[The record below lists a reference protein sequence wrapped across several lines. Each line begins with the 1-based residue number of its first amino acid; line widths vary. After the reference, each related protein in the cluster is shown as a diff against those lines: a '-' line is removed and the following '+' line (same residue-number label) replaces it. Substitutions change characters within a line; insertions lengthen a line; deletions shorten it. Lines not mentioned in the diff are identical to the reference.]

1 MHSFSAVE
9 GYRSIP
15 TIPAFFY
22 ALLSGDRLEEKRR
35 PNDGAECRYAS
46 DEITDTATIGSLDYT
61 TLPPEGKT
69 WNEQRLA
76 QAATEVLFG
85 DPGRRHI
92 NGITISGSNLQ
103 FFSFSRS
110 HVQCSTGFDFHKVP
124 PVVGDCR
131 PRLTDLQAL
140 GYDLSVQRI
149 PSKSDNGTDRAK
161 CDFRYWIEGRAF
173 LTEGDP
179 ISHESAYNVSSR
191 ATRVWKVKEV
201 KLTPEGRVP
210 EFLEFLDGEKVL
222 KDVWLYEDASLEH
235 DIQGAIFQKLDD
247 SAQQHFLK
255 ILVDGV
261 VQLSDGESDI
271 TAMCPNEKTEWTQ
284 IYYVPSMKVRQNV
297 IASQKPARRERN
309 AFPRMLKSRRRK
321 HVRTVFEG
329 RCESVY
335 ELRDFSSFLRCV
347 AGCAKALDLMREAGY
362 VHRDVSAGNCLY
374 DPVAKVG
381 RLADLE
387 YARPYE
393 DIPASEPKVGTPDFM
408 AVEYQAEL
416 WLFRDRDCFH
426 QAASTPRVLSTSTDI
441 LTNDNPAGGITTD
454 GAPGQSQDAFQP
466 WTRPVFIVHFLHDL
480 ESLYWVYVWFLHFRI
495 PHQSSIKLQEMT
507 FNIKNIHDNIDRSSR
522 EYFFYGM
529 DGAVSRT
536 LLITQPADSIF
547 GLLRLFGPLYTSCP
561 LLLKPIVAFCA
572 DLRGAYT
579 NLQREDLEESRD
591 ATPRLPVSTMVTNE
605 LYTLFG
611 GLIDK
616 ALASLGDEPL
626 PVKMLDELLDPLSP
640 ATMTNAAEADDDDR
654 GTELEQRPRKKPKI
668 LNNGPATGSKRG
680 G

>member
-1 MHSFSAVE
+1 MAGALFRCSPGDWLATHAVLSKDWPENMVDNVTTCLKNTPGDDGQAILDDDGWVAINAFPDSDDEAITFSHFETAGRAIAQAVGKMHPDSPPTRPSMRSFPVVE
-9 GYRSIP
+9 GYRLHPDNPRILLRPRVDKPPSCTDAP
-15 TIPAFFY
+15 SNVK
-22 ALLSGDRLEEKRR
+22 LSGDRLGEKRR

-46 DEITDTATIGSLDYT
+46 DEITDTATIGEFRLYDST
-61 TLPPEGKT
+61 TGRED
-69 WNEQRLA
+69 NEQRLA

-92 NGITISGSNLQ
+92 NGITISGNNLQ

-110 HVQCSTGFDFHKVP
+110 HVQCSTGFDFHKEPQNLVWFL
-124 PVVGDCR
+124 VFVMYGS
-131 PRLTDLQAL
+131 LEAL

-149 PSKSDNGTDRAK
+149 PSKTGDGTDRAK

-222 KDVWLYEDASLEH
+222 KDVWLYEDARLEH

-255 ILVDGV
+255 ILVDSV

-284 IYYVPSMKVRQNV
+284 IYYVPSIARRDV
-297 IASQKPARRERN
+297 IASQKPARPERN
-309 AFPRMLKSRRRK
+309 AFPRMLKSRHRK

-374 DPVAKVG
+374 DPVAKFG

-387 YARPYE
+387 YAKPYE

-408 AVEYQAEL
+408 AVEYQAET
-416 WLFRDRDCFH
+416 WLFGDQDGFR
-426 QAASTPRVLSTSTDI
+426 
-441 LTNDNPAGGITTD
+441 GITAD
-454 GAPGQSQDAFQP
+454 DAPGQSHCDALRQP
-466 WTRPVFIVHFLHDL
+466 WTLPVFIVHFLHDL

-495 PHQSSIKLQEMT
+495 P
-507 FNIKNIHDNIDRSSR
+507 
-522 EYFFYGM
+522 
-529 DGAVSRT
+529 
-536 LLITQPADSIF
+536 
-547 GLLRLFGPLYTSCP
+547 
-561 LLLKPIVAFCA
+561 
-572 DLRGAYT
+572 
-579 NLQREDLEESRD
+579 
-591 ATPRLPVSTMVTNE
+591 
-605 LYTLFG
+605 
-611 GLIDK
+611 
-616 ALASLGDEPL
+616 
-626 PVKMLDELLDPLSP
+626 
-640 ATMTNAAEADDDDR
+640 
-654 GTELEQRPRKKPKI
+654 
-668 LNNGPATGSKRG
+668 
-680 G
+680 